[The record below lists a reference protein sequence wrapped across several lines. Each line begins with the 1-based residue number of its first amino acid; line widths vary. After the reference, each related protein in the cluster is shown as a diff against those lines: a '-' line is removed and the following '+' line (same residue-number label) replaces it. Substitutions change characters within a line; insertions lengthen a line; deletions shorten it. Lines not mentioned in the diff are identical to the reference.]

1 MFYTVTVQTTSTSN
15 KTVKPPT
22 NLKVTECPKMY
33 RKSVL
38 HLLKYRFVVNLSR
51 CDIRILDEINR
62 VSGSSSPETHIQ
74 IRIRHRSQNY
84 SPHSFNIIRFNVL
97 KSIIIRNI
105 PILFKKFLIV
115 SFLKLMQNDLIN
127 EKQKSLFTYKI
138 WYCATDPTCRV
149 VDPNPNTCV
158 WSGPDPY

>member
-1 MFYTVTVQTTSTSN
+1 MIIWLMAIWVIGRDTFFLSLVICFLFRVFSSWPRLNEDSYRLALYWPSSRVGYISDQLLALLKERTMFYTVTVQTTSTSN

-62 VSGSSSPETHIQ
+62 ISGSSPPETP
-74 IRIRHRSQNY
+74 Y
-84 SPHSFNIIRFNVL
+84 SDPDPS
-97 KSIIIRNI
+97 SIIE
-105 PILFKKFLIV
+105 LQS
-115 SFLKLMQNDLIN
+115 SFFQ
-127 EKQKSLFTYKI
+127 YHKI
-138 WYCATDPTCRV
+138 
-149 VDPNPNTCV
+149 
-158 WSGPDPY
+158 